1 MKLQQKIRI
10 GSRIRLILAWATM
23 ILTSTLMGLL
33 VESLIHD
40 RRDPTM
46 ITNIGLVC
54 IVFQSVLSL
63 VDTCVNRWSNRLYK
77 QEFEQRMM
85 WNILSNYQ
93 IDSLKQKC

>member
-63 VDTCVNRWSNRLYK
+63 VDTCVNRLYK